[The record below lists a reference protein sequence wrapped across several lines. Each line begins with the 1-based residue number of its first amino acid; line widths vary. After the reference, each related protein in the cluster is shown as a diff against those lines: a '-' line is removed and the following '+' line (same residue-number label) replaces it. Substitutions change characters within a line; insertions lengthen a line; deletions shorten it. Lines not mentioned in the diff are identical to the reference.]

1 MRIAVDP
8 CLSCTFL
15 VIILPCPCLS
25 SIPCLFITFCHSI
38 SFWASLLL
46 SLSFNGHNQ
55 FVHSIFGFLGF
66 NECPVLVYYSSYMV
80 WQFLSTRS
88 LCNYA
93 LHFDTE
99 QILSCAQH
107 SASWMPGI
115 TNYPGT
121 PLNECSGTDALVL
134 SFSQD
139 FYLCLWPA
147 ISFEAKVHLF
157 VLCTGISCRLRD
169 SLFLLSFARRYPL
182 IAMLFLWT
190 HARVILSF
198 SR

>member
-15 VIILPCPCLS
+15 VIILPCLCLS

-38 SFWASLLL
+38 SFWPSLLL

-99 QILSCAQH
+99 KNSFMCPALRFLDARYK
-107 SASWMPGI
+107 
-115 TNYPGT
+115 YPGT
-121 PLNECSGTDALVL
+121 PLNECSGTDAPVL

-190 HARVILSF
+190 YTRVILSF